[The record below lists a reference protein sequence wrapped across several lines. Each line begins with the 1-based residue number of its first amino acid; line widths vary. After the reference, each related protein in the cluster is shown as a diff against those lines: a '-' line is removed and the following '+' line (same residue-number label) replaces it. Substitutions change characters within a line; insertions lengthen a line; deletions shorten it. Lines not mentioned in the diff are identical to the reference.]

1 MENDSESS
9 ENDSD
14 AEDQNVNEAKTETE
28 SRIYSEEQL
37 RTLDEQLDQANEPI
51 RSRVLK
57 DAFHLMDQINVPCRY
72 GSAKDFSRK
81 LRDALFVADDDDKKL
96 VEAVLLR
103 QGTTWKKKLLAIP
116 AWIFRRVKR
125 KH

>member
-1 MENDSESS
+1 
-9 ENDSD
+9 
-14 AEDQNVNEAKTETE
+14 
-28 SRIYSEEQL
+28 
-37 RTLDEQLDQANEPI
+37 
-51 RSRVLK
+51 
-57 DAFHLMDQINVPCRY
+57 MDQINVPCRY
-72 GSAKDFSRK
+72 GLAKDFSRK